1 MRNAELRAGWDIKLT
16 FSPQRKQAF
25 SLAITGKSAV
35 TGSKALPWSAKPT
48 ASARRKKPHGFVGER
63 RPASGRIFPETAR
76 LTAAYNLQISLHRK
90 ANSAGKNFPTGTE
103 QTRDHNFSCA
113 AGTLHF
119 SFFI

>member
-1 MRNAELRAGWDIKLT
+1 MRNAELRAGWDIKPT

-48 ASARRKKPHGFVGER
+48 ASARRRTKPQGFVGER

-90 ANSAGKNFPTGTE
+90 ADSAGKNLPTGTE
-103 QTRDHNFSCA
+103 QTRDRF
-113 AGTLHF
+113 
-119 SFFI
+119 